1 MAEPAL
7 HRKEDRRLLTGRGR
21 YLADLVRP
29 GTAHVALLRSPLA
42 HARIRAIDV
51 AAAAAHPGV
60 LAVVTQ
66 ADLEG
71 HVQRLHHHLPMLPG
85 LRQLHWPLLADGKV
99 RFAGEPVVAVVATSR
114 AVAEDAADLVRLDLE
129 PLPPL
134 TSIDEALADGAP
146 LVYDDWT
153 DNVLLRLEVAHGDAA
168 SAIDG
173 GTHPVLRRRIVH
185 HRVTG
190 APLEGHG
197 ALADHDPGTG
207 RLTLHASSQSPH
219 FLRTVVAEALGMP
232 ESRLRVVAPDIGG
245 AFGNKGHYLR
255 EEILIAALARRLD
268 RPVVWSQDRIE
279 GMTAGIHSRQQVHD
293 IEIAHRPDGRI
304 VAMRA
309 HLRADLGSAEL
320 YALGMAPAFATA
332 GTLPSV
338 YDIQDYAFV
347 VEGVVTNKAPSGGY
361 RGYGQPQAVLSMER
375 IVDLLADQL
384 GLDPMFVRRANLI
397 PDGVRPYVTAG
408 GSRLDVGPLSEQLD
422 ELLAAGGYDELRK
435 RQAAERAAGRLVG
448 IGVGQMVET
457 TAANPHALA
466 GQFGG
471 YEMATVTVH
480 PDGHVSAMVGTTSH
494 GQGHETVY
502 AKLVADTLT
511 VSPDVVDVR
520 EGDTDAVA
528 YGAGTWGSRSAVMG
542 GGALLLAAERVRAK
556 MIAFAADMLHQPAEA
571 VTLSDGAL
579 RAGDV
584 VLPLSMVANLATL
597 HAFAAPSVEP
607 GLSASAVFEPGNTQA
622 FPDEQGKL
630 NMAATHSSGAGLAL
644 VEVDAATGRVRVREA
659 TILHDCG
666 RIIDRI
672 IVEGQIQGGFAQG
685 LGAVLL
691 EAVEYGPDGA
701 PLVRTLQDYPMPTT
715 REVPVVRVLHQ
726 ETPSELPGGFRGMGE
741 SAAILAP
748 AMIANAVHDALRP
761 LGVPIAQSDLRPPAV
776 RDLLRAG
783 GVGLDLDALA
793 QGALAELPDGRT

>member
-1 MAEPAL
+1 MTDATL
-7 HRKEDRRLLTGRGR
+7 HRKEDRRLLTGQGR

-29 GTAHVALLRSPLA
+29 DTAHVALLRSPVA
-42 HARIRAIDV
+42 HARIRGIDV
-51 AAAAAHPGV
+51 SAALAHPGV

-66 ADLEG
+66 DDLEG
-71 HVQRLHHHLPMLPG
+71 QVQRMHHHLPMLPG
-85 LRQLHWPLLADGKV
+85 LRQVQWPLLAAGKV

-114 AVAEDAADLVRLDLE
+114 AVAEDAVDLIRLDVD

-134 TSIDEALADGAP
+134 TSVDDATADGAP

-153 DNVLLRLEVAHGDAA
+153 DNVLLRLEVVHGDPAA
-168 SAIDG
+168 AIDG
-173 GTHPVLRRRIVH
+173 GDHAVLRTRVVH

-197 ALADHDPGTG
+197 ALADYEPGTG
-207 RLTLHASSQSPH
+207 RLVLHASTQSPH
-219 FLRTVVAEALGMP
+219 FLRTVVAEALRLP

-255 EEILIAALARRLD
+255 EEILVAALAHRLA
-268 RPVVWSQDRIE
+268 RPVVWSQDRVE

-309 HLRADLGSAEL
+309 RLRADLGSAEV

-347 VEGVVTNKAPSGGY
+347 VEGIVTNKAPNGGY
-361 RGYGQPQAVLSMER
+361 RGYGQPQAVLSMDR
-375 IVDLLADQL
+375 VIDLLADHL
-384 GLDPMFVRRANLI
+384 GLDPVAVRRTNLI

-408 GSRLDVGPLSEQLD
+408 GSRLDVGPLTHQLD
-422 ELLAAGGYDELRK
+422 ELLSACGYGELR
-435 RQAAERAAGRLVG
+435 RQRDAARAGGRLVG
-448 IGVGQMVET
+448 IGVAQMVET

-480 PDGHVSAMVGTTSH
+480 PDGHVTAAVGTTSH

-502 AKLVADTLT
+502 AKLVADALT
-511 VSPDVVDVR
+511 VSPGTVEVR

-542 GGALLLAAERVRAK
+542 GGALLLAAERVREK
-556 MIAFAADMLHQPAEA
+556 MIAVAAAMLHRPPDE
-571 VTLSDGAL
+571 VELVDGAF
-579 RAGDV
+579 RAGDAA
-584 VLPLSMVANLATL
+584 LPLPLVANVATL

-607 GLSASAVFEPGNTQA
+607 GLTATVCFEPGNTQA
-622 FPDEQGKL
+622 FPDERGKM
-630 NMAATHSSGAGLAL
+630 NMAATHSSGSGLAV
-644 VEVDAATGRVRVREA
+644 VEVDVATGRVHVREA

-666 RIIDRI
+666 RIIDRL

-685 LGAVLL
+685 LGLVLL
-691 EAVEYGPDGA
+691 EVVEYRPDGSPA
-701 PLVRTLQDYPMPTT
+701 VRTLQDYPMPTA
-715 REVPVVRVLHQ
+715 RDVPVVRVLHQ
-726 ETPSELPGGFRGMGE
+726 ETPSALPGGFRGMGE

-748 AMIANAVHDALRP
+748 TMIVNAVHDALRP
-761 LGVPIAQSDLRPPAV
+761 LGVAIAQSDLRPPSL
-776 RDLLRAG
+776 RDLLRAAG
-783 GVGLDLDALA
+783 AGLDLDEVAARALA
-793 QGALAELPDGRT
+793 GGR